1 MKLPVLF
8 RELVTNVLKRS
19 NNAIV
24 TFDLLLEL
32 VVLLGQPVE
41 LAVSNVQTIPSRTK
55 KQAKDEN
62 SNDECVD
69 GPGHCGSFQSRVFN
83 IGRVYLAKKKISLDP
98 MAGSLAGRW

>member
-24 TFDLLLEL
+24 ACNLLLEI
-32 VVLLGQPVE
+32 VVLLGQPVD

-62 SNDECVD
+62 SNDECVY

-83 IGRVYLAKKKISLDP
+83 IGQVILAKKK
-98 MAGSLAGRW
+98 

>member
-8 RELVTNVLKRS
+8 RELVTDILKRS

-24 TFDLLLEL
+24 ACNLLLEL
-32 VVLLGQPVE
+32 VVLLGKPVKF
-41 LAVSNVQTIPSRTK
+41 AVSNIQTIPSRTE
-55 KQAKDEN
+55 KQSKDEN

-83 IGRVYLAKKKISLDP
+83 IVQVILAKK
-98 MAGSLAGRW
+98 R